1 MCYNMDM
8 TEQILIILGS
18 FLFAG
23 NGLLL
28 LLVKRGF
35 TKKDNSDAL
44 LILVQKI
51 VTANNRQGEEL
62 TILSDLETTTLKL
75 NRSLIYAL
83 HEKGVFNGNTKE
95 FNKQLDDMEKKLQSY
110 TKSKKDNGLFIPVD
124 KAI

>member
-44 LILVQKI
+44 LTLVQKI

-83 HEKGVFNGNTKE
+83 HEKGVFNGNMKE
-95 FNKQLDDMEKKLQSY
+95 FNKQLDEMENKLQSY

>member
-1 MCYNMDM
+1 M

-44 LILVQKI
+44 LTLVQKI

-83 HEKGVFNGNTKE
+83 HEKGVFNGNMKE
-95 FNKQLDDMEKKLQSY
+95 FNKQLDEMENKLQSY

>member
-1 MCYNMDM
+1 MCYNITM

-44 LILVQKI
+44 LTLVQKI

-83 HEKGVFNGNTKE
+83 HEKGVFNGNMKE
-95 FNKQLDDMEKKLQSY
+95 FNKQLDEMENKLQSY